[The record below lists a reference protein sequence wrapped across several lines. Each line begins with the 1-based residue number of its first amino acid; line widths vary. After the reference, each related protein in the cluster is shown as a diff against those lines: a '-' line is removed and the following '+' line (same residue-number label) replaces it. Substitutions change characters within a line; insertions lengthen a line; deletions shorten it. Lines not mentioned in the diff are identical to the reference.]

1 MKNIFQEELT
11 WLVIDLPEPLRK
23 LTPNAKVNPTYFEA
37 KSLQSFHKDRV
48 VNMQE
53 DGERTEL
60 YDYKDL
66 KDFHSSSTEQL
77 TSSPGLGRITFIVV

>member
-1 MKNIFQEELT
+1 
-11 WLVIDLPEPLRK
+11 
-23 LTPNAKVNPTYFEA
+23 
-37 KSLQSFHKDRV
+37 
-48 VNMQE
+48 MQE